1 MKLLL
6 SAGVIV
12 LCLLAMLATINGQSV
27 TGQISGTVTDPAGA
41 VMVGV
46 RVQLTHDVSQQV
58 RDFTTEAN
66 GSFVFTGLVPGSYS
80 LHIAQTGFRAYDEK
94 AIIVAA
100 QERVDLHNVRLSIGD
115 INQTVEVSAQTVHV
129 ATDSSDRSVA
139 VNLLQIE
146 DTPIRGRDFLAT
158 IKALPGVQDLSA
170 HDARGWGVAMPTING
185 GQMGQTQLNIDGIAA
200 QDSGNLNPGY
210 MAPSVDAIAE
220 VRLVVSNFTAEY
232 GGRTGGTMQ
241 VSIKGGSNQYHGSAY
256 YYWRH
261 EQFNANEFF
270 NNAQRI
276 TKPRSYPV
284 PTSTRAALSWSS
296 FSRWIPSATN
306 PSLRTAL
313 PCPQRWS
320 VPAISRKPSPAP
332 ALSSPSLIRAPG
344 SNIRETSSPSRPSVP
359 RGWRS

>member
-41 VMVGV
+41 VVVGV
-46 RVQLTHDVSQQV
+46 RVQLTNDVSQQV

-100 QERVDLHNVRLSIGD
+100 EERVDLHNVRLSIGD

-139 VNLLQIE
+139 VNLLQIQ

-210 MAPSVDAIAE
+210 MAPSVDAIGE

-232 GGRTGGTMQ
+232 GGRPGGTMQ
-241 VSIKGGSNQYHGSAY
+241 GSIQSGP
-256 YYWRH
+256 
-261 EQFNANEFF
+261 NEFH
-270 NNAQRI
+270 
-276 TKPRSYPV
+276 
-284 PTSTRAALSWSS
+284 
-296 FSRWIPSATN
+296 
-306 PSLRTAL
+306 RTAFYY
-313 PCPQRWS
+313 CPPELLDPHT
-320 VPAISRKPSPAP
+320 VLHNP
-332 ALSSPSLIRAPG
+332 
-344 SNIRETSSPSRPSVP
+344 P
-359 RGWRS
+359 R

>member
-1 MKLLL
+1 MVVVFSLVLLTAE
-6 SAGVIV
+6 SAS
-12 LCLLAMLATINGQSV
+12 AQSV
-27 TGQISGTVTDPAGA
+27 TGPNSRTAPDQVGA
-41 VMVGV
+41 VVSGAK
-46 RVQLTHDVSQQV
+46 VQLSGDVSKQL
-58 RDFTTEAN
+58 REFNSEAN
-66 GSFVFTGLVPGSYS
+66 GSFVFTGLVQGSYS
-80 LHIAQTGFRAYDEK
+80 LRVVQPGFRAYEQK

-100 QERVDLHNVRLSIGD
+100 QERVDLHEVRLAVGD
-115 INQTVEVSAQTVHV
+115 INESVEVRAQTVHV

-185 GQMGQTQLNIDGIAA
+185 GQMGQTQLNLDGIAA

-276 TKPRSYPV
+276 TKPRY
-284 PTSTRAALSWSS
+284 RY
-296 FSRWIPSATN
+296 
-306 PSLRTAL
+306 
-313 PCPQRWS
+313 
-320 VPAISRKPSPAP
+320 
-332 ALSSPSLIRAPG
+332 
-344 SNIRETSSPSRPSVP
+344 SNTV
-359 RGWRS
+359 